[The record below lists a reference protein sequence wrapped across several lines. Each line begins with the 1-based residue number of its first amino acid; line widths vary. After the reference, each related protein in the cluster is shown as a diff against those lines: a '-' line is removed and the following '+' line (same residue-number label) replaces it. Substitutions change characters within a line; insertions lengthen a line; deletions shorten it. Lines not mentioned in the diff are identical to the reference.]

1 MRQAQEISLEEAQR
15 RMDEEIALWLREEE
29 ILQEALQ
36 ESKREGIGKIQ
47 EQVTPLSRKSN
58 PRSLV
63 VIPTRWSTPSWPPRI
78 STKCYKSLQ
87 RQARRKSG
95 NLTGK
100 PPIL

>member
-47 EQVTPLSRKSN
+47 EQVTPLSKAT
-58 PRSLV
+58 LC
-63 VIPTRWSTPSWPPRI
+63 
-78 STKCYKSLQ
+78 K
-87 RQARRKSG
+87 
-95 NLTGK
+95 
-100 PPIL
+100 